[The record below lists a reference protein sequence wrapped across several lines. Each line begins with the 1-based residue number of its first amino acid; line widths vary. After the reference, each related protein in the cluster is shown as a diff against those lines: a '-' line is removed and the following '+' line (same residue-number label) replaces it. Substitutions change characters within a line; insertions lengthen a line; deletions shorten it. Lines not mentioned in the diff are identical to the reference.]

1 MFNTPLGKKLYE
13 NMMGL
18 GYHIMTGKA
27 ALYTNVVAMVEEFIE
42 KDNGNVY
49 LSKSMTMADIEKLI
63 LYINDGTDYRF
74 DMKSATTTKSG
85 EIVQLLYKHEIKHD
99 IFDPSKPKDIKLS
112 ECTNQFGIWNDN
124 HYDKITFVI
133 NTGMKG
139 KSVLHIDV
147 VIK

>member
-13 NMMGL
+13 NVMGL

-27 ALYTNVVAMVEEFIE
+27 ALYSNVVAMVEDFIE
-42 KDNGNVY
+42 KDNGNIY

-63 LYINDGTDYRF
+63 LYINDGTSYRF
-74 DMKSATTTKSG
+74 DMKSAATIKRG
-85 EIVQLLYKHEIKHD
+85 EIMKVMNENNIKFD
-99 IFDPSKPKDIKLS
+99 VFDPFKPKDIKLN
-112 ECTNQFGIWNDN
+112 ECTNQFGFWTDN

-133 NTGMKG
+133 NSGIKG

-147 VIK
+147 IIK